1 MSAADPRPPAA
12 IPSFAVIPGAQVREV
27 LRGREKVVLDL
38 VDHAYRLHGTSATV
52 NPRSFFLT
60 FPDRPE
66 QRIIAL
72 PGSVGGDVRVD
83 GIKWISSVPANVASG
98 LPRASAVMVLNDQQT
113 GYPLGCLEAS
123 IISAAR
129 TAASAVLAADWLSR
143 DRGRPQ
149 RVGFFGTGLIARYTH
164 AYLAAAGW
172 RFAEVGIYDSDP
184 EHAAGFAGYLDWA
197 PGGGAVTVHS
207 RPRDLIESADLII
220 FATVARAPHGLEP
233 RGLSHSPLV
242 LHLSLRDLSPG
253 VICSAVN
260 VVDDVEHCLTA
271 ATSVHL
277 AEQATGGRD
286 FLAGTLFDVM
296 TGASVP
302 AGRSVIFSPFGL
314 GVLDL
319 VLAKYVY
326 DEVSRRGELHAINGF
341 FAELQRYGEPPDV
354 SGAGARP

>member
-1 MSAADPRPPAA
+1 MSVADLRLPGG

-27 LRGREKVVLDL
+27 LHGHEERVLDL
-38 VDHAYRLHGTSATV
+38 VEHAYRLHGVGATV

-60 FPDRPE
+60 FPDRPA

-72 PGSVGGDVRVD
+72 PGSVGADVQVD
-83 GIKWISSVPANVASG
+83 GIKWISSVPANVSSG
-98 LPRASAVMVLNDQQT
+98 LPRASAVLVLNDQQT
-113 GYPLGCLEAS
+113 GYPFGCLEAS

-129 TAASAVLAADWLSR
+129 TAASAAMAADWLSR
-143 DRGRPQ
+143 DRGRPP

-172 RFAEVGIYDSDP
+172 RFSDVGVYDSNP
-184 EHAAGFAGYLDWA
+184 EHAAGFAGYLGRA
-197 PGGGAVTVHS
+197 SGGGAVTVHS
-207 RPRDLIESADLII
+207 RPRDLIESADLIV
-220 FATVARAPHGLEP
+220 FATVAPGPHVLEP
-233 RGLSHSPLV
+233 CWFSHAPLV
-242 LHLSLRDLSPG
+242 LHLSLRDLSPE

-277 AEQATGGRD
+277 AEQATGGRE

-296 TGASVP
+296 AGMPVP
-302 AGRSVIFSPFGL
+302 AGRPVIFSPFGL

-326 DEVSRRGELHAINGF
+326 DEVSRRGELNTIDGF
-341 FAELQRYGEPPDV
+341 FAELQRYGAAPAV